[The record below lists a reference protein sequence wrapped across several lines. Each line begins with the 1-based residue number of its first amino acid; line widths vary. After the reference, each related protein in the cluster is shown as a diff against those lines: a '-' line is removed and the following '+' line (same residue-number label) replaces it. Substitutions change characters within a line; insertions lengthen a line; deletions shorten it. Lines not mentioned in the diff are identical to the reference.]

1 MILRAFWA
9 SATCAAILAFAA
21 PAAPQ
26 GLSLGVGGGDQPI
39 EILARD
45 GIEWHRETQRYIAR
59 GDARAQQGAT
69 VVEADMLTAYYRE
82 GSGGRTDIFR
92 YEADGNVRISTPTQK
107 VVGDKA
113 VFDIDSGVLVM
124 TGRAMKLTTP
134 NETVTARDSLEYWE
148 QKKLAVARG
157 DALVVSADRRMKG
170 EVLAAYFVDAR
181 ASPPPAQTR
190 APGQRAPGQSA
201 GRAAPAPAADGGER
215 NRLQRIEGFGNVHVS
230 TPSDVARGDRGVYN
244 ADTGIATLAGAVR
257 ITRGDNQLNGD
268 YAEVDLNTG
277 ISRLLSRPQAGG
289 DGRVRGLF
297 VPEQRGGDAKG
308 KRTSP

>member
-1 MILRAFWA
+1 MTKRALALAAWA
-9 SATCAAILAFAA
+9 AVFAFAE
-21 PAAPQ
+21 PAAAQ
-26 GLSLGVGGGDQPI
+26 GLSLGGGAGDQPI

-59 GDARAQQGAT
+59 GDARAQQATT
-69 VVEADMLTAYYRE
+69 VVEADTLTAYYRE
-82 GSGGRTDIFR
+82 KSGEGTQIFR
-92 YEADGNVRISTPTQK
+92 YEAEGNVRISTPTQK

-113 VFDIDSGVLVM
+113 VFDIDTGVLVM

-181 ASPPPAQTR
+181 TSPPPAAVR
-190 APGQRAPGQSA
+190 APGQRAS
-201 GRAAPAPAADGGER
+201 RTTPAPSDDGGER

-230 TPSDVARGDRGVYN
+230 TPTDVARGDRGVYN
-244 ADTGIATLAGAVR
+244 ADTGVATLAGAVR

-297 VPEQRGGDAKG
+297 VPEQRSGEGKG

>member
-1 MILRAFWA
+1 MIQRAFLLA
-9 SATCAAILAFAA
+9 ACAALVAFAG

-26 GLSLGVGGGDQPI
+26 GLSLGGGAGDQPI

-69 VVEADMLTAYYRE
+69 VVEADTLTAFYRE
-82 GSGGRTDIFR
+82 KNGEGSEIFR

-124 TGRAMKLTTP
+124 TGRSMKLTTP

-157 DALVVSADRRMKG
+157 DALVVSADKRMKG

-181 ASPPPAQTR
+181 ISPPPVQVR
-190 APGQRAPGQSA
+190 APGQRAS
-201 GRAAPAPAADGGER
+201 RPAPADDGGER

-230 TPSDVARGDRGVYN
+230 TPTDVARGDRGVYN
-244 ADTGIATLAGAVR
+244 ADTGIATLAGTVR

-297 VPEQRGGDAKG
+297 VPEQRSGDGKG
-308 KRTSP
+308 KRTPQ

>member
-1 MILRAFWA
+1 MIQRAFLLA
-9 SATCAAILAFAA
+9 ACAALVAFAV

-26 GLSLGVGGGDQPI
+26 GLSLGGGAGDQPI

-69 VVEADMLTAYYRE
+69 VVEADTLTAFYRE
-82 GSGGRTDIFR
+82 KNGEGSEIFR

-124 TGRAMKLTTP
+124 TGRSMKLTTP

-157 DALVVSADRRMKG
+157 DALVVSADKRMKG

-181 ASPPPAQTR
+181 ISPPPVQVR
-190 APGQRAPGQSA
+190 APGQRAS
-201 GRAAPAPAADGGER
+201 RPAPADDGGER

-230 TPSDVARGDRGVYN
+230 TPTDVARGDRGVYN
-244 ADTGIATLAGAVR
+244 ADTGIATLAGTVR

-297 VPEQRGGDAKG
+297 VPEQRSGDGKG
-308 KRTSP
+308 KRTPQ

>member
-1 MILRAFWA
+1 MIGRVILL
-9 SATCAAILAFAA
+9 ATCVALVIFAG
-21 PAAPQ
+21 PAASQ
-26 GLSLGVGGGDQPI
+26 GLSLGVGAGDQPI

-69 VVEADMLTAYYRE
+69 VVEADTLTAYYRE
-82 GSGGRTDIFR
+82 RSGEGTEIFR

-181 ASPPPAQTR
+181 TSPPPVQVRT
-190 APGQRAPGQSA
+190 PGQRVS
-201 GRAAPAPAADGGER
+201 RAAPAPADDGGER

-257 ITRGDNQLNGD
+257 ITRGENQLNGD